1 MGKVKISKVV
11 MIGAGNLAS
20 QLAPA
25 IKKAGFNIVQ
35 IYSRTEVSAGRLG
48 KLIGCGFTS
57 IKSEICKDGDIYI
70 FALADD
76 ALREFI
82 DGFCLSGKIVVH
94 TSGSLDL
101 ALLASLSETYGILY
115 PVQTFSKERKVN
127 FMQIPVCIE
136 ASDDITKQI
145 LFDFAETFSSEIYF
159 LNSEQRGKLHIAA
172 VFACNFVNHL
182 YTVSSEILSSAD
194 LPFDLIRPLI
204 RETANKIN
212 DLPPDVAQTGP
223 AVRNDQLVIKRH
235 LDLLSFLPQYKKI
248 YELITEDIISSGEKS
263 R

>member
-1 MGKVKISKVV
+1 MGKLKISKVV

-25 IKKAGFNIVQ
+25 IKNAGFNVVQ
-35 IYSRTEVSAGRLG
+35 VYSRTEMSAGRLG
-48 KLIGCGFTS
+48 NLLGCSFTTL
-57 IKSEICKDGDIYI
+57 KSEILKDGDIYI

-76 ALREFI
+76 ALGEFI
-82 DGFCLSGKIVVH
+82 DGFNLSGRIVVH

-101 ALLASLSETYGILY
+101 GMLAGLSETYGVLY
-115 PVQTFSKERKVN
+115 PVQTFSKEREVD

-136 ASDDITKQI
+136 ASDEITKQI
-145 LFDFAETFSSEIYF
+145 LFDFAEALTSEIYF
-159 LNSEQRGKLHIAA
+159 LNTDQRRKLHIAA
-172 VFACNFVNHL
+172 VFTCNFVNHL
-182 YTVSSEILSSAD
+182 YTVSSEILRGAD

-204 RETANKIN
+204 QETANKIN

-223 AVRNDQLVIKRH
+223 AARNDQLVIKRH

-248 YELITEDIISSGEKS
+248 YELMTEDIISSGKNNK
-263 R
+263 